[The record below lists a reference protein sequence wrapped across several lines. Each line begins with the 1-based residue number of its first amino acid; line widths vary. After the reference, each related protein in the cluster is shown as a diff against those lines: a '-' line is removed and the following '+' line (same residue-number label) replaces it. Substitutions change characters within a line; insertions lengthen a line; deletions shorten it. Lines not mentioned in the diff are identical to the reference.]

1 MSLPTAGGVPAART
15 NVRPLPA
22 AATHINTGYCL
33 GGATV
38 PSTAPVA
45 VAATTARPGF
55 SGRATKYRGTLANT
69 PEEFGPV
76 PTGRRIRPEMPTAA
90 IITAATAAAAA
101 PGRSHPGQRRG
112 PAARRTRPGA
122 RQPLPAARLRGGM
135 RPWAARSSLRRAAST
150 TSGPGGGSASSRWT
164 PLSSSMGLLL
174 PAPGG
179 SHGVRRAVAVFRVG
193 AAERLSQP
201 RPCPAQP
208 RAHGAIGNA
217 KRQGDLLVVQASDGH
232 QQQHVPVAA
241 AQPGQRGGQG
251 RPGSRG
257 TDSLSDQVL
266 ITGCYSL

>member
-1 MSLPTAGGVPAART
+1 
-15 NVRPLPA
+15 
-22 AATHINTGYCL
+22 
-33 GGATV
+33 
-38 PSTAPVA
+38 
-45 VAATTARPGF
+45 
-55 SGRATKYRGTLANT
+55 
-69 PEEFGPV
+69 
-76 PTGRRIRPEMPTAA
+76 
-90 IITAATAAAAA
+90 
-101 PGRSHPGQRRG
+101 
-112 PAARRTRPGA
+112 A

-179 SHGVRRAVAVFRVG
+179 AHGVRRAVAVYPVG
-193 AAERLSQP
+193 AAARLSPP

-217 KRQGDLLVVQASDGH
+217 KRQGALLVVQASDGH

-266 ITGCYSL
+266 ITGCYSLGVCPRQRAVAALLLAPVCAGQVGGDAIQPRPGTLAGQAITLALGKRDGDPLRRQIIGDPPPGPRRQVPVNLAEIAAEDLLEPFRLGP